1 MALETPGF
9 LVVLSGPSGAGKTTF
24 KRRLLAEDPNIVYS
38 ISATTRKKRDGEQN
52 GVDYWFLTRED
63 FERWRVMGEFLELAE
78 VHGHLY
84 GTPRRPVEEQIAS
97 GKTVLLD
104 IDVQGGERLRQS
116 DMDGVFIFVLPPSM
130 DILATRLRE
139 RETDS
144 EDVVRGRLQRASEEM
159 EHAQHY
165 TYAVVNE
172 DIDAA
177 YATIRAIIDAERHKV
192 RRLLDGPMPEFLAR
206 MRGSR

>member
-1 MALETPGF
+1 MALQTPGL

-24 KRRLLAEDPNIVYS
+24 KRRLLAEDGNIVYS
-38 ISATTRKKRDGEQN
+38 VSATTRPQRNGEEH

-63 FERWRVMGEFLELAE
+63 FERWRVRGDFLETAE
-78 VHGHLY
+78 VHGNMY
-84 GTPRRPVEEQIAS
+84 GTPRKPIENHMTL

-116 DMDGVFIFVLPPSM
+116 DMDGVYIFVLPPSL
-130 DILATRLRE
+130 DILASRLRG

-144 EDVVRGRLQRASEEM
+144 EDVVRGRLQRASDEM

-165 TYAVVNE
+165 TYAVVN
-172 DIDAA
+172 DDVDRA

-192 RRLLDGPMPEFLAR
+192 RRLLAGPMPEFLSR
-206 MRGSR
+206 MRGSL

>member
-1 MALETPGF
+1 MALSTPGL

-24 KRRLLAEDPNIVYS
+24 KRRLLADDANIVYS
-38 ISATTRKKRDGEQN
+38 VSATTRAKRDGELH
-52 GVDYWFLTRED
+52 GMDYWFLTRED
-63 FERWRVMGEFLELAE
+63 FERWRVRGDFLECAE
-78 VHGHLY
+78 VHGNLY
-84 GTPRRPVEEQIAS
+84 GTPKKPIEEHVAS

-116 DMDGVFIFVLPPSM
+116 NIDGVYIFVLPPSM
-130 DILATRLRE
+130 DILATRLRG

-144 EDVVRGRLQRASEEM
+144 EDVVRGRLQRASAEM

-165 TYAVVNE
+165 TYAVVND
-172 DIDAA
+172 DIEHA

-192 RRLLDGPMPEFLAR
+192 RRLLAGPMPEFLAR
-206 MRGSR
+206 MRGSL